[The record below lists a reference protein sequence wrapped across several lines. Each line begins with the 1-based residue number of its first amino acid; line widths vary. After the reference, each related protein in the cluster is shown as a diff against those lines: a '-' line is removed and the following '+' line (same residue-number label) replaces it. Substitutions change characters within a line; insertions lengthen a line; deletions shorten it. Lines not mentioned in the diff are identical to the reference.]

1 MCASNAIVIR
11 KMSLTQPKYAVTWKT
26 LILLPV
32 GLAAFVV
39 YIYLFG
45 VDIPNI
51 LLRVR
56 QISLSFYLLAVVA
69 ALLDTF
75 FFTVAWHSLLRFLKV
90 NVSLFKS
97 FLFVWVGIFV
107 DGLLPAESVSGEVAK
122 IYLVNKEHEGSAG
135 AATASVVAQRLIGM
149 GLNVTTLLIGAS
161 LLLAESLLYGM
172 MLFLILFLVTIT
184 FVVLALILLL
194 CIKQSWTFR
203 LANAVTGL
211 AERISR
217 GRWKLTGLRT
227 EIVKAARSFHSAMR
241 DYAHAPKTLLT
252 AAVFSTTSWIFSL
265 VVFYLTF
272 LAIPGAQIS
281 WSGILVT
288 SAIFV
293 AVKSIPV
300 GVPFEVGLPEITLT
314 TLFMIFVPG
323 DLVVRAAICTTA
335 TILIRLPTFWLR
347 FFVGFGAQQCLGI
360 KAIIARKKGQA
371 EHPLE

>member
-1 MCASNAIVIR
+1 MY
-11 KMSLTQPKYAVTWKT
+11 LTQPKYTVTWKT
-26 LILLPV
+26 LLLIPV
-32 GLAAFVV
+32 GLAAFIV

-45 VDIPNI
+45 VDIPDI
-51 LLRVR
+51 LLRV
-56 QISLSFYLLAVVA
+56 QEINLSLYLLAVVA
-69 ALLDTF
+69 AVLDTF
-75 FFTVAWHSLLRFLKV
+75 FFTAAWHSLLRFLKV
-90 NVSLFKS
+90 KVSLFKS

-194 CIKQSWTFR
+194 CVKQSWTVR
-203 LANAVTGL
+203 LANAFTGL
-211 AERISR
+211 AEWISR
-217 GRWKLTGLRT
+217 GRWRLTGLRA
-227 EIVKAARSFHSAMR
+227 EIVKATRSFHLAMR

-252 AAVFSTTSWIFSL
+252 AAVFSMASWIFSL
-265 VVFYLTF
+265 IVFYLTF

-293 AVKSIPV
+293 AVKSVPV
-300 GVPFEVGLPEITLT
+300 GVPFEVGLPEITLS

-323 DLVVRAAICTTA
+323 DLVVRATICTTA
-335 TILIRLPTFWLR
+335 TILVRLPTFWLR
-347 FFVGFGAQQCLGI
+347 FFVGFGAQQWLGI
-360 KAIIARKKGQA
+360 KAIITRKNGQVEPA
-371 EHPLE
+371 SK

>member
-1 MCASNAIVIR
+1 M
-11 KMSLTQPKYAVTWKT
+11 VTWKT
-26 LILLPV
+26 LILIPL
-32 GLAAFVV
+32 GLVAFIV

-45 VDIPNI
+45 VDIPDI
-51 LLRVR
+51 VSRVQ
-56 QISLSFYLLAVVA
+56 QINLNFYVLTVVA
-69 ALLDTF
+69 AVLDTL
-75 FFTVAWHSLLRFLKV
+75 FFTAAWHSLLRFLKV

-97 FLFVWVGIFV
+97 FLFVWIGIFI
-107 DGLLPAESVSGEVAK
+107 DGLIPAESVSGEVAK
-122 IYLVNKEHEGSAG
+122 IYLVNREHDGSAG

-172 MLFLILFLVTIT
+172 MLFLILFLVAVT
-184 FVVLALILLL
+184 FVFLALILLL
-194 CIKQSWTFR
+194 CVKQSWTFR
-203 LANAVTGL
+203 LVGAVTGF

-217 GRWKLTGLRT
+217 GRWKLAGLRAEMVEAT
-227 EIVKAARSFHSAMR
+227 RSFHSAMR

-252 AAVFSTTSWIFSL
+252 ASLFSTTSWIFSL

-272 LAIPGAQIS
+272 LAIPSARIS

-300 GVPFEVGLPEITLT
+300 GVPFEVGLPEITLS
-314 TLFMIFVPG
+314 TLLMIFGVPG
-323 DLVVRAAICTTA
+323 EISATA

-347 FFVGFGAQQCLGI
+347 FFVGFAAQQWLGI
-360 KAIIARKKGQA
+360 KALITRQKGQIKL
-371 EHPLE
+371 PPN